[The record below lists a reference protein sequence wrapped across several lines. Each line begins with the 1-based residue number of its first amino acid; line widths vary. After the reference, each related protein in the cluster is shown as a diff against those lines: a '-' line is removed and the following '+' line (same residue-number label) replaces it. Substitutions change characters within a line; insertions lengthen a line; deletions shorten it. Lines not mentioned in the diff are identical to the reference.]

1 MIVAMLLE
9 NQVVFLASERKRLF
23 WSMDSAGSQA
33 PLFILKK
40 ASKINRHAYLTYTV
54 AALWSIVMLPVFGSH
69 REWMLTEDVCEEY
82 FGSGSKILYHII
94 ISLTPFS
101 IYSSLRHCGSL
112 FYSILQLYLQM
123 FLINQHI
130 LQICGS

>member
-9 NQVVFLASERKRLF
+9 NQVLF

-33 PLFILKK
+33 RLFILKK
-40 ASKINRHAYLTYTV
+40 ASRINRHAYLMYTV

-69 REWMLTEDVCEEY
+69 REWMLTEEVCEEY
-82 FGSGSKILYHII
+82 FRLGSKILYHII

-112 FYSILQLYLQM
+112 FYSILQLYL
-123 FLINQHI
+123 
-130 LQICGS
+130 

>member
-9 NQVVFLASERKRLF
+9 NQVFLASERKRLF

-40 ASKINRHAYLTYTV
+40 ASKINRHAYLMYTV

-82 FGSGSKILYHII
+82 FGSVSKILYHII

-112 FYSILQLYLQM
+112 FYSILQLYL
-123 FLINQHI
+123 
-130 LQICGS
+130 